1 MKRRDFIRNTGWFVV
16 GAALVPACG
25 SDLLSEAAADETAGA
40 VRRLFPQGVASGDP
54 RPTSVV
60 LWTRVVAASGDAS
73 VPVQLRVQVA
83 TDARCLNLVVDHAI
97 TATADSD
104 HTVRVL
110 VTGLVP
116 ATSYHY
122 RFVAGAD
129 SITRSEE
136 HTSELQS

>member
-1 MKRRDFIRNTGWFVV
+1 MPINILRMFFASASATTHHDNRKMSYRDTSNVMVVAMKRRDFIRNTGWFVV

-60 LWTRVVAASGDAS
+60 LWTRVVAASGDTT

-97 TATADSD
+97 
-104 HTVRVL
+104 
-110 VTGLVP
+110 
-116 ATSYHY
+116 
-122 RFVAGAD
+122 
-129 SITRSEE
+129 
-136 HTSELQS
+136 